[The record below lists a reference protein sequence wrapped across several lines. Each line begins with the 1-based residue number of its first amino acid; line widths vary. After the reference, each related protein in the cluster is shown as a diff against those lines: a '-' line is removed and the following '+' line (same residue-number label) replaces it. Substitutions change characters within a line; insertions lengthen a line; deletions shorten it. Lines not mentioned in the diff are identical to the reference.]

1 MCRGGATYCVYVS
14 DDSGRPALGGWLYG
28 PGGPKEPTQEF
39 PGQAVGRPPSGAGS
53 VAPMTRR
60 VLALLVD
67 WLLALLVGSLL
78 LPGLSSFGPLVVF
91 GVVQVLLV
99 GTIGFSVG
107 HRLLGLVVTRVDSGP
122 LGPVS
127 ALVRTALLLLVI
139 PAVVMDEDGR
149 GLHDRAAGSVVVRR

>member
-1 MCRGGATYCVYVS
+1 MCRRGGTYSLYVS

-39 PGQAVGRPPSGAGS
+39 PGQRLGRPPQGPGS
-53 VAPMTRR
+53 VAPMMRR
-60 VLALLVD
+60 VLALVVD
-67 WLLALLVGSLL
+67 WLLALLIGSTL
-78 LPGLSSFGPLVVF
+78 LPGLASFGPLVVF

-99 GTIGFSVG
+99 GTAGFSVG
-107 HRLLGLVVTRVDSGP
+107 HRVMGLSVTRLDSGP
-122 LGPVS
+122 LGPLG
-127 ALVRTALLLLVI
+127 ALVRTVLLLLVV